1 MNRLLR
7 SYSKTDTFTHSYKEM
22 KSVKALIVDDEF
34 NVRDVIRH
42 LGQWEKYGITHLLEA
57 SNGDDAKRMIEK
69 ESPEII
75 FTDVKMPGMSGME
88 LIEWLDSISYP
99 GKVILISGFDDY
111 SFMRKAIQFSSFDYL
126 LKPIEADAF
135 NKTLEEAVKSW
146 ANEEEV
152 RSNKDTGVYEDVK
165 RFRSNQ
171 LVTAACMGE
180 QFDKNDIESYVPKA
194 DRYTLTLI
202 SFYQMHHPAPYIQL
216 LADELVERKIGN
228 VFALQNDHNLC
239 LVITIPEHWLSVEE
253 WISHQFDIPVRLV
266 CGEPLESLGDIHNSF
281 KSLQKAMKNQNFRSI
296 HRLDDLD
303 VARRIEDIV
312 SYVEKYYMEELSLE
326 KLSNVFFLSR
336 EHISRKFKQKT
347 GMLLSKY
354 ITKLRTDQAKRWLR
368 ETEKSIYSISL
379 MLGYQDE
386 KYFSKLFKKVVG
398 MTPFEYR
405 NGEKNA
411 DQK

>member
-1 MNRLLR
+1 M
-7 SYSKTDTFTHSYKEM
+7 
-22 KSVKALIVDDEF
+22 KALIVDDEF

>member
-1 MNRLLR
+1 M
-7 SYSKTDTFTHSYKEM
+7 
-22 KSVKALIVDDEF
+22 KALIVDDEF

-42 LGQWEKYGITHLLEA
+42 LGQWEKYGITQLLEA

-152 RSNKDTGVYEDVK
+152 RANEDTGVYEDVK
-165 RFRSNQ
+165 RYRGNQ
-171 LVTAACMGE
+171 IVTAACMGE
-180 QFDKNDIESYVPKA
+180 NFDKNDIESYLPKA
-194 DRYTLTLI
+194 DGYNLTLI

-239 LVITIPEHWLSVEE
+239 LVITIPDHWLSVEE

-354 ITKLRTDQAKRWLR
+354 VTKLRTDQAKRWLR

>member
-1 MNRLLR
+1 M
-7 SYSKTDTFTHSYKEM
+7 KT
-22 KSVKALIVDDEF
+22 LIVDDEF

-75 FTDVKMPGMSGME
+75 FTDVKMPGMSGIE

-111 SFMRKAIQFSSFDYL
+111 SFMRKAIQYSSFDYL

-135 NKTLEEAVKSW
+135 NKTLEEAVTSW
-146 ANEEEV
+146 ANEEED
-152 RSNKDTGVYEDVK
+152 RANNDTGVYEDVK

-180 QFDKNDIESYVPKA
+180 HFDKNDIESYVPKA
-194 DRYTLTLI
+194 DGYNLTLI

-216 LADELVERKIGN
+216 LADELVKRKIGN

-239 LVITIPEHWLSVEE
+239 LVITIPDHWLSVEE
-253 WISHQFDIPVRLV
+253 WISHHFDIPVRLV
-266 CGEPLESLGDIHNSF
+266 CGEPLESLGEIHNSF
-281 KSLQKAMKNQNFRSI
+281 KSLQKAMNNQNFRSI

-398 MTPFEYR
+398 LTPFEYR
-405 NGEKNA
+405 NSERNA

>member
-1 MNRLLR
+1 
-7 SYSKTDTFTHSYKEM
+7 M

-42 LGQWEKYGITHLLEA
+42 LGQWEKYGITQLLEA

-75 FTDVKMPGMSGME
+75 FTDVKMPGMSGIE

-152 RSNKDTGVYEDVK
+152 RANEDTGVYEDVK

-180 QFDKNDIESYVPKA
+180 HFDKNDIESYLPKA
-194 DRYTLTLI
+194 GGYTLTLI

-239 LVITIPEHWLSVEE
+239 LVITIPDHWLSVEE

>member
-1 MNRLLR
+1 M
-7 SYSKTDTFTHSYKEM
+7 
-22 KSVKALIVDDEF
+22 KALIVDDEF

-75 FTDVKMPGMSGME
+75 FTDVKMPGMSGIE
-88 LIEWLDSISYP
+88 IIEWLDSISYP

-111 SFMRKAIQFSSFDYL
+111 SFMRKAIQYSSFDYL

-146 ANEEEV
+146 ADEEEV
-152 RSNKDTGVYEDVK
+152 RVNKETGVYEDVK
-165 RFRSNQ
+165 KFRSNQ

-180 QFDKNDIESYVPKA
+180 HFDKDEIETYVPKA
-194 DRYTLTLI
+194 DGYELTLI

-216 LADELVERKIGN
+216 LADELIERKIGN
-228 VFALQNDHNLC
+228 AFALQNDHNLC
-239 LVITIPEHWLSVEE
+239 LVITIPDHWLSVEE

-266 CGEPLESLGDIHNSF
+266 SGEPLKSLGEIHNSF
-281 KSLQKAMKNQNFRSI
+281 KSLQKARNNQNFRSI

-312 SYVEKYYMEELSLE
+312 SYVEEYYMEELSLE

-405 NGEKNA
+405 NGERNA
-411 DQK
+411 GIRSK

>member
-1 MNRLLR
+1 M
-7 SYSKTDTFTHSYKEM
+7 KT
-22 KSVKALIVDDEF
+22 LIVDDEF

-152 RSNKDTGVYEDVK
+152 RANKDTGVYEDVK
-165 RFRSNQ
+165 RFRGNQ

-180 QFDKNDIESYVPKA
+180 HFDKNDIESYVPKA
-194 DRYTLTLI
+194 DGYNLTLI
-202 SFYQMHHPAPYIQL
+202 SFYQMHNPAPYIQL

-239 LVITIPEHWLSVEE
+239 LVITIPDHWLSVEE

-411 DQK
+411 DQN

>member
-1 MNRLLR
+1 M
-7 SYSKTDTFTHSYKEM
+7 KT
-22 KSVKALIVDDEF
+22 LIVDDEF

-75 FTDVKMPGMSGME
+75 FTDVKMPGMSGIE

-99 GKVILISGFDDY
+99 GKVILISGYDDY

-152 RSNKDTGVYEDVK
+152 RANNDTGVYEDVK

-180 QFDKNDIESYVPKA
+180 HFDKNDIESYVPKA
-194 DRYTLTLI
+194 EGYNLTLI

-239 LVITIPEHWLSVEE
+239 LVITIPDHWLSVEE

-281 KSLQKAMKNQNFRSI
+281 KSLQKAMNNQNFRSI

-411 DQK
+411 DRK

>member
-1 MNRLLR
+1 
-7 SYSKTDTFTHSYKEM
+7 M
-22 KSVKALIVDDEF
+22 KSVKTLIVDDEF

-75 FTDVKMPGMSGME
+75 FTDVKMPGMSGLE

-99 GKVILISGFDDY
+99 GKVILISGYDDY

-152 RSNKDTGVYEDVK
+152 RANKDTGVYEDVK
-165 RFRSNQ
+165 RFRGNQ

-180 QFDKNDIESYVPKA
+180 HFDKNDIESYVPKA
-194 DRYTLTLI
+194 DGYNLTLI

-228 VFALQNDHNLC
+228 VFALQNDPNLC
-239 LVITIPEHWLSVEE
+239 LVITIPDHWLSVEE

>member
-1 MNRLLR
+1 M
-7 SYSKTDTFTHSYKEM
+7 KT
-22 KSVKALIVDDEF
+22 LIVDDEF

-69 ESPEII
+69 ETPEII
-75 FTDVKMPGMSGME
+75 FTDVKMPGMSGLE

-152 RSNKDTGVYEDVK
+152 RANKDTGVYEDVK
-165 RFRSNQ
+165 RFRGNQ

-180 QFDKNDIESYVPKA
+180 HFDKNDIESYVPKA
-194 DRYTLTLI
+194 DGYNLTLI

-228 VFALQNDHNLC
+228 VFALQNDPNLC
-239 LVITIPEHWLSVEE
+239 LVITIPDHWLSVEE
-253 WISHQFDIPVRLV
+253 WISQQFDIPVRLV

>member
-1 MNRLLR
+1 
-7 SYSKTDTFTHSYKEM
+7 M

-57 SNGDDAKRMIEK
+57 SNGDDAKGMIEK
-69 ESPEII
+69 ESPEFI
-75 FTDVKMPGMSGME
+75 FTDVKMPGMSGIE

-135 NKTLEEAVKSW
+135 NKTLEEAVKLW
-146 ANEEEV
+146 ADEEEV
-152 RSNKDTGVYEDVK
+152 RVNKETGVYEDVK
-165 RFRSNQ
+165 KFRSNQ
-171 LVTAACMGE
+171 VITAACMGE
-180 QFDKNDIESYVPKA
+180 HFDKNEIETYVPKA
-194 DRYTLTLI
+194 EGYEITLI

-228 VFALQNDHNLC
+228 AFALQNDHNLC
-239 LVITIPEHWLSVEE
+239 LVITIPDHWLSVEE

-266 CGEPLESLGDIHNSF
+266 SGEPLKSLGEIHNSF
-281 KSLQKAMKNQNFRSI
+281 KKLQKAMNDQNFRSI

-303 VARRIEDIV
+303 AARRIEDIV

-368 ETEKSIYSISL
+368 ETEKSIYTISL

-405 NGEKNA
+405 NGEK
-411 DQK
+411 QL